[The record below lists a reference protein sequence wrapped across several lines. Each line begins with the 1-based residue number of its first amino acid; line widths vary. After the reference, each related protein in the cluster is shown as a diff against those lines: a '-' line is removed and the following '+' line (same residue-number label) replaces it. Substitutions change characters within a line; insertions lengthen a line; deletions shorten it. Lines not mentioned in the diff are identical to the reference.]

1 MDIETLSDK
10 LQYVALYLA
19 VAIVAAFIAIGLLV
33 WHFKK
38 EKFADFKNT
47 PSV

>member
-19 VAIVAAFIAIGLLV
+19 VAIVAAAIVEKIRCFIV
-33 WHFKK
+33 
-38 EKFADFKNT
+38 
-47 PSV
+47 V